1 MLLWAKK
8 LFKTKPNNEIS
19 QALKGEIKTIFHHLT
34 KEELVDKL
42 VANYVF
48 QHKNEIVSKTEPNTK
63 K

>member
-19 QALKGEIKTIFHHLT
+19 QTLKGEIKTIFHHLT